1 LVTKV
6 RASLKKVAHAY
17 VVICHFLYLKFGLGL
32 HISAFSTS
40 KGTQR
45 NVSIYVRILLP
56 HPAKPVKFIHEKAFD
71 KMGGY
76 LYHSPIQIS
85 KSF

>member
-1 LVTKV
+1 IFFT
-6 RASLKKVAHAY
+6 
-17 VVICHFLYLKFGLGL
+17 LKFGLGL
-32 HISAFSTS
+32 HISAFSTP

-56 HPAKPVKFIHEKAFD
+56 HPTKPVKFIHEKAFD

-76 LYHSPIQIS
+76 LYHSHT
-85 KSF
+85 